1 MRVKFMLG
9 DTWIAGMWV
18 AVGGV
23 ATKLV
28 DIVLT
33 RAKARLDAQAARPAG
48 MTAEAGMVFDRL
60 VERLEDD
67 DQELRRLRAENDEI
81 RRERNRLE
89 RKLSRYENGGA
100 K

>member
-1 MRVKFMLG
+1 MLG
-9 DTWIAGMWV
+9 DTWIAGMW
-18 AVGGV
+18 AVIGGIG
-23 ATKLV
+23 TKAVELLLV
-28 DIVLT
+28 
-33 RAKARLDAQAARPAG
+33 RAKARFDAQAARPAG
-48 MTAEAGMVFDRL
+48 MTAEAGMVLDRL

-89 RKLSRYENGGA
+89 RKLAKYENGGA